1 MFKQAEY
8 IFDSKQR
15 VFVSIIFLQ
24 EVKELQIF
32 FLMGNKRSCHGYGK
46 AIYSSLPP
54 PAKTQVFQITFV
66 SVSK

>member
-32 FLMGNKRSCHGYGK
+32 FLMGNKRIGVAMDMEKLYTPSYPLQLKHKYFR
-46 AIYSSLPP
+46 LHL
-54 PAKTQVFQITFV
+54 
-66 SVSK
+66 